1 VVIQCFIYFIF
12 WAVIIKFIG
21 EVSLKLFHFTLINVV
36 VQVKVAE
43 FLGPAFLMCFLVIR
57 VILVRLWLIR
67 VIKLVNFIAVLL
79 VYLF

>member
-1 VVIQCFIYFIF
+1 MVIQCFIYLIF
-12 WAVIIKFIG
+12 RAVIIKFIG
-21 EVSLKLFHFTLINVV
+21 EVGLKLFHLTLINVAV
-36 VQVKVAE
+36 ELEVAE
-43 FLGPAFLMCFLVIR
+43 FLGPTFLMCFLVIR